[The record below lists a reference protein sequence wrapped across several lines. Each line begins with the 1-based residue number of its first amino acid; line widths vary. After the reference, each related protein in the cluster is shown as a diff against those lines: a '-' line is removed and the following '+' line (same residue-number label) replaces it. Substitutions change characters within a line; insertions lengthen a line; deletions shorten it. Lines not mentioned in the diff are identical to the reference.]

1 MVQSGAGSGGASDGD
16 GGKVQFLPPPEPEV
30 TLKKLEAMQA
40 KIEKQFNDIIKDE
53 IKPKM
58 GRMSDDIKELQKAD
72 EKLQENIETNKE
84 EAEKAND
91 IVK

>member
-1 MVQSGAGSGGASDGD
+1 
-16 GGKVQFLPPPEPEV
+16 LPPPEPEV

-72 EKLQENIETNKE
+72 EKI
-84 EAEKAND
+84 
-91 IVK
+91 